1 MDIPTLETERLI
13 LRAFRDDDT
22 DAMAAM
28 VANPQVSQFISVS
41 GKPQDRLEAWRSMAM
56 TLGHWQLR
64 GFGMW
69 AVEEKASG
77 AFVGRLGLYY
87 PETWP
92 GNEVGYAIAREHW
105 GKGYAT
111 EGASAARDYAFETL
125 GWTEII
131 SIINP
136 ANTRSIAV
144 AKRLGETFKET
155 WSIGDLEMHVY
166 GLSRADWEQLDR

>member
-1 MDIPTLETERLI
+1 VDIPTLETERLI
-13 LRAFRDDDT
+13 LRAFKNSDFEAYAGLFAD
-22 DAMAAM
+22 
-28 VANPQVSQFISVS
+28 PEVSEFISVS
-41 GKPQDRLEAWRSMAM
+41 GEPMDRLASWRHMA
-56 TLGHWQLR
+56 TALGHWQLR
-64 GFGMW
+64 GFGLW

-77 AFVGRLGLYY
+77 TFVGRLGLYY

-92 GNEVGYAIAREHW
+92 GKEVGYAIAREHW

-111 EGASAARDYAFETL
+111 EGASAARDYAFTKL
-125 GWTEII
+125 QWPEII

-155 WSIGDLEMHVY
+155 WSQGDLEFHVY
-166 GLSRADWEQLDR
+166 GLSRADWENLER